1 MDDYLE
7 FTVEN
12 KWQEYT
18 IKFILKPAPLQHL
31 HTEAFTELFPSYRKE
46 MMKNKVHHK
55 EYCVIKRFHVS
66 CIKYIMF
73 PVHKAGI
80 F

>member
-7 FTVEN
+7 FTMQN
-12 KWQEYT
+12 KWQENT
-18 IKFILKPAPLQHL
+18 IKFIL

-46 MMKNKVHHK
+46 MMKNKVHRK